1 MMITSKKSAQAVKE
15 CAQGV
20 RVATYSDK
28 SFCVFG
34 DTYPLRKM
42 LKAAKLCY
50 IHGLKCGPGWIGSN
64 KRKEAVLQLLGV
76 QLENLTESE
85 LFAIGERRA
94 SNRKPTNNYN
104 STRRV

>member
-1 MMITSKKSAQAVKE
+1 MMITTKSKSEQAVKAG
-15 CAQGV
+15 AQCV

-50 IHGLKCGPGWIGSN
+50 NPGLKCGPGWLGSN
-64 KRKEAVLQLLGV
+64 KRKDAVLQLLGV
-76 QLENLTESE
+76 QLENLTEADLIS
-85 LFAIGERRA
+85 IGEQRRA
-94 SNRKPTNNYN
+94 ESEQRKAD
-104 STRRV
+104 

>member
-1 MMITSKKSAQAVKE
+1 MMITTKSKIAQAVKAG
-15 CAQGV
+15 AQGV

-50 IHGLKCGPGWIGSN
+50 IPGLKCGPGWIGSN
-64 KRKEAVLQLLGV
+64 KRKDAVLQLLGV
-76 QLENLTESE
+76 KLENLTEAE
-85 LFAIGERRA
+85 LIAIGEQRRA
-94 SNRKPTNNYN
+94 ESEKQKDN
-104 STRRV
+104 

>member
-1 MMITSKKSAQAVKE
+1 MITSKKSEQAVKA

-20 RVATYSDK
+20 RIATYTEK

-50 IHGLKCGPGWIGSN
+50 IPGLKCGPGWIGSN

-76 QLENLTESE
+76 RLENLTESE
-85 LFAIGERRA
+85 LIAIGEQRRA
-94 SNRKPTNNYN
+94 ESEQRKAD
-104 STRRV
+104 

>member
-1 MMITSKKSAQAVKE
+1 MMITTKSKSEQAVNAGE
-15 CAQGV
+15 QGV

-50 IHGLKCGPGWIGSN
+50 IPGLKCGPGWIGSN
-64 KRKEAVLQLLGV
+64 KRKDAVLRLLGV
-76 QLENLTESE
+76 QLENLTEADLIS
-85 LFAIGERRA
+85 IGEQRRA
-94 SNRKPTNNYN
+94 ESEQRKAD
-104 STRRV
+104 

>member
-1 MMITSKKSAQAVKE
+1 MMITTKSKSEQAVNAG
-15 CAQGV
+15 AQGV

-50 IHGLKCGPGWIGSN
+50 NPGLKCGPGWLGSN
-64 KRKEAVLQLLGV
+64 KRKDAVLQLLGL
-76 QLENLTESE
+76 QLENLTESD
-85 LFAIGERRA
+85 LIAIGEQRRA
-94 SNRKPTNNYN
+94 ESEQRKAD
-104 STRRV
+104 

>member
-1 MMITSKKSAQAVKE
+1 MMITTKSKSEQAVKAGE
-15 CAQGV
+15 QGV

-50 IHGLKCGPGWIGSN
+50 NPGLKCGPGWLGSN
-64 KRKEAVLQLLGV
+64 KRKDAVLQLLGL
-76 QLENLTESE
+76 QLENLTDAD
-85 LFAIGERRA
+85 LIAIGEQRRA
-94 SNRKPTNNYN
+94 DSEQRKAD
-104 STRRV
+104 

>member
-1 MMITSKKSAQAVKE
+1 MMMTTKSKSEQAVKAGE
-15 CAQGV
+15 QGV

-50 IHGLKCGPGWIGSN
+50 IPGLKCGPGWIGSN
-64 KRKEAVLQLLGV
+64 KRKEAVLQLLGLR
-76 QLENLTESE
+76 LENLTEAE
-85 LFAIGERRA
+85 LIAIGEQRRA
-94 SNRKPTNNYN
+94 EQKAD
-104 STRRV
+104 

>member
-1 MMITSKKSAQAVKE
+1 MMITTKSKSEQAVKAGE
-15 CAQGV
+15 QGV

-50 IHGLKCGPGWIGSN
+50 NPGLKCGPGWLGSN
-64 KRKEAVLQLLGV
+64 KRKDAVLQLFGL
-76 QLENLTESE
+76 QLENLTEAD
-85 LFAIGERRA
+85 LIAIGEQRRA
-94 SNRKPTNNYN
+94 ESEQRKAD
-104 STRRV
+104 

>member
-1 MMITSKKSAQAVKE
+1 MMITTKSKSEQAVNAGE
-15 CAQGV
+15 QGV

-50 IHGLKCGPGWIGSN
+50 NPGLKCGPGWLGSN
-64 KRKEAVLQLLGV
+64 KRKDAVLQLLGL

-85 LFAIGERRA
+85 LIAIGEQRREE
-94 SNRKPTNNYN
+94 SEQRKAD
-104 STRRV
+104 

>member
-1 MMITSKKSAQAVKE
+1 MIITTKSKSEQSVNAGAK
-15 CAQGV
+15 GV

-28 SFCVFG
+28 SFCMFG

-50 IHGLKCGPGWIGSN
+50 NPGLKCGPGWLGSN
-64 KRKEAVLQLLGV
+64 KRKDAVLQLLGL

-85 LFAIGERRA
+85 LIAIGEQRRA
-94 SNRKPTNNYN
+94 ESEQRKAD
-104 STRRV
+104 